1 MPELHEIEKAEHD
14 HCTDIRADTKWRE
27 SERHVEIMTV
37 LIEIRD
43 ELRKQNAGGQV
54 GVEVKIPRMPTNTA
68 EADAV
73 LREEA
78 DLQEM
83 KSA

>member
-1 MPELHEIEKAEHD
+1 MPELHEIEEAEHAYRMD
-14 HCTDIRADTKWRE
+14 NPTSTWRE
-27 SERHVEIMTV
+27 SERHEELMAV
-37 LIEIRD
+37 LFEIRD

-54 GVEVKIPRMPTNTA
+54 GVEVKIPLMPTNTA